1 MTTYLVASGSRCRT
15 IAALAA
21 FAALVSATMLIAPSG
36 TAQARDRVA
45 TPLLAPRAGI
55 GANPA
60 QLVRNLQRTL
70 VRRGYDLGAP
80 GVDGRFGPLTAAAV
94 RRFQRRNRL
103 TVDGVVGSATRAALR
118 SSTRLIRR
126 GDGYA
131 MPGGS
136 DSVRRLQRRLRRAS
150 EHPGPVD
157 GRFGPV
163 TESAVRRFQRRARL
177 SVDGLVG
184 AATVGALRRAVM
196 AAGIDAHADRSE
208 RGAMPEHG
216 ARDRKLAS
224 GGSAIVG
231 SQRAPAPTDR
241 RPEHLDDAG
250 LAQSTRGV
258 LLAITA
264 ALALLSCGALASGAA
279 RMARRRHGRRRGG
292 GLLEAARGEGRRH
305 AVTAPAS
312 QRSSTVDTGDE
323 RAQGERRA
331 PDAPDTPGLSRRTSQ
346 RSAGRADGR
355 AEPRAPEIP
364 RPSRAARRTPLG
376 AERVARAAGRSP
388 TTPVLGYACIAAP
401 STSDKGDTAAA
412 VADILMHE
420 SRRRGL
426 ALLQVVR
433 DRSRSGGRALSGPG
447 SSMCSRGS
455 PRETPA
461 AWWYPTSAS

>member
-231 SQRAPAPTDR
+231 SQRAPAPDGPAPGTSR
-241 RPEHLDDAG
+241 RCRPGTVHARR
-250 LAQSTRGV
+250 AARHHRGSCASV
-258 LLAITA
+258 VRCSCVRSRADGTA
-264 ALALLSCGALASGAA
+264 ATWSPPRGRAA
-279 RMARRRHGRRRGG
+279 RSRPRRGPPSCCDRAGVAAVEHSRHGRR
-292 GLLEAARGEGRRH
+292 AC
-305 AVTAPAS
+305 
-312 QRSSTVDTGDE
+312 
-323 RAQGERRA
+323 
-331 PDAPDTPGLSRRTSQ
+331 
-346 RSAGRADGR
+346 AGRAPRSRR
-355 AEPRAPEIP
+355 ARHA
-364 RPSRAARRTPLG
+364 RPLQAHVAALGGARR
-376 AERVARAAGRSP
+376 RAR
-388 TTPVLGYACIAAP
+388 
-401 STSDKGDTAAA
+401 
-412 VADILMHE
+412 
-420 SRRRGL
+420 
-426 ALLQVVR
+426 
-433 DRSRSGGRALSGPG
+433 
-447 SSMCSRGS
+447 
-455 PRETPA
+455 
-461 AWWYPTSAS
+461 